1 LSDKGIFLKGELMTA
16 FLSGLSETFL
26 FIMKSMPFLMKGI
39 IVALEVTILSIILG
53 MVVGLLV
60 AFLKIYGSPP
70 VKKIVKVYEWV
81 MKGLPIL
88 VLLFLIY
95 FGLPSLGI
103 HIGAFLSVVLALGL
117 GSSAYQAQIYRGA
130 FLSIGQEQME
140 AGLSL
145 GMSKFKTLYYVIIPQ
160 AVRLS
165 LPGFTNEFTI
175 VLKDSPLA
183 YAVGIAEIL
192 KNGRDIIS
200 TSYRP
205 FEIYFACSI
214 IYFVLFQF
222 FFWLFKKVANRYSV
236 PGYSL
241 DF

>member
-1 LSDKGIFLKGELMTA
+1 MIA
-16 FLSGLSETFL
+16 FFENLVETLL
-26 FIMKSMPFLMKGI
+26 FITKSIPFLLHGI
-39 IVALEVTILSIILG
+39 IVALEVTILSILLG
-53 MVVGLLV
+53 MIVGLLV
-60 AFLKIYGSPP
+60 AFLKIYGTKT
-70 VKKIVKVYEWV
+70 VKKMVKAYEWV
-81 MKGLPIL
+81 MRGLPIL

-95 FGLPSLGI
+95 FGLPTLGI
-103 HIGAFLSVVLALGL
+103 HIGAFLSVILALGL

-145 GMSKFKTLYYVIIPQ
+145 GMSKFQTLFTVIVPQ

-214 IYFVLFQF
+214 IYFLLFQLF
-222 FFWLFKKVANRYSV
+222 FYLFKKIAQRYSV
-236 PGYSL
+236 PGYSI

>member
-1 LSDKGIFLKGELMTA
+1 MIA
-16 FLSGLSETFL
+16 FFDNFVETL
-26 FIMKSMPFLMKGI
+26 FFITKSMPFLLHGI
-39 IVALEVTILSIILG
+39 IVALEVTILSILLG
-53 MVVGLLV
+53 MIVGLLV
-60 AFLKIYGSPP
+60 AFLKIYGTKP
-70 VKKIVKVYEWV
+70 VKKIIKAYEWV
-81 MKGLPIL
+81 MRGLPIL

-103 HIGAFLSVVLALGL
+103 HIGAFLSVILALGL

-145 GMSKFKTLYYVIIPQ
+145 GMSKFQTLFTVIVPQ

-214 IYFVLFQF
+214 IYFLLFQLF
-222 FFWLFKKVANRYSV
+222 FYLFKKIAQRYSV
-236 PGYSL
+236 PGYSI

>member
-1 LSDKGIFLKGELMTA
+1 MTA
-16 FLSGLSETFL
+16 FLDSFKETLL
-26 FIMKSMPFLMKGI
+26 FIFKSMPFLLKGI
-39 IVALEVTILSIILG
+39 IVALEVTILSILLG
-53 MVVGLLV
+53 MIIGLFI
-60 AFLKIYGSPP
+60 AFLKIYGSHS
-70 VKKIVKVYEWV
+70 VKNLVKVYEWV
-81 MKGLPIL
+81 MRGLPIL
-88 VLLFLIY
+88 VLLFIIY
-95 FGLPSLGI
+95 FGLPGIGIRLGSFVSI
-103 HIGAFLSVVLALGL
+103 VLALGL

-130 FLSIGQEQME
+130 ILSIGSEQME

-145 GMSKFKTLYYVIIPQ
+145 GMTKYQTLFTVIVPQ

-200 TSYRP
+200 TTYRP
-205 FEIYFACSI
+205 FEVYFACSI
-214 IYFVLFQF
+214 IYFLLFQF
-222 FFWLFKKVANRYSV
+222 FFWLFKRIASKYSV

>member
-1 LSDKGIFLKGELMTA
+1 MIA
-16 FLSGLSETFL
+16 FFENLVETLL
-26 FIMKSMPFLMKGI
+26 FITKSMPFLLHGI
-39 IVALEVTILSIILG
+39 IVALEVTILSILLG
-53 MVVGLLV
+53 MIVGLLV
-60 AFLKIYGSPP
+60 AFLKIYGTKT
-70 VKKIVKVYEWV
+70 VKKMVKAYEWV
-81 MKGLPIL
+81 MRGLPIL

-95 FGLPSLGI
+95 FGLPTLGI
-103 HIGAFLSVVLALGL
+103 HIGAFLSVILALGL

-145 GMSKFKTLYYVIIPQ
+145 GMSKFQTLFTVIVPQ

-214 IYFVLFQF
+214 IYFLLFQLF
-222 FFWLFKKVANRYSV
+222 FYLFKKIAQRYSV
-236 PGYSL
+236 PGYSI